1 LGNHLMKVIRTN
13 KIRAFWSGS
22 WRIIPA
28 SPMRIKNHT
37 CSNKYQA
44 STQEPISQAKHE
56 TVAKQNAEQEPAGAL
71 AHEQGLNRKNHC
83 TGRPDRTA
91 AGGNGCPAH
100 AARDSGAEM
109 KSEGRQH
116 RRLRKR
122 ELGNANRGHEPRPE
136 TGGRRLRKTYTNNS
150 SRRKMKPCWARTHA
164 TRSSTLLSNEQK
176 SRSLLLSEDW
186 SLETQKSAD

>member
-1 LGNHLMKVIRTN
+1 
-13 KIRAFWSGS
+13 
-22 WRIIPA
+22 
-28 SPMRIKNHT
+28 MRIKNHT

-56 TVAKQNAEQEPAGAL
+56 TVAKQNAEQEPTGAL

-122 ELGNANRGHEPRPE
+122 ELGNANRGHGAQ
-136 TGGRRLRKTYTNNS
+136 T
-150 SRRKMKPCWARTHA
+150 
-164 TRSSTLLSNEQK
+164 
-176 SRSLLLSEDW
+176 
-186 SLETQKSAD
+186 